1 LCKEYKIK
9 LKIKDERYSSGVDS
23 AGCTVST
30 TKTRGIRKKEY
41 TPERRISRGL
51 YKSSCGIVNAD
62 INAARNI
69 GGIRGEEG
77 LDDVERVYLYQKRK
91 RDKRKSNK
99 VIGKGKDSEGSPVER
114 VEAVA
119 VAKGSKVRLVFEP
132 ERINLS

>member
-1 LCKEYKIK
+1 MHCFNNENKGDK
-9 LKIKDERYSSGVDS
+9 
-23 AGCTVST
+23 
-30 TKTRGIRKKEY
+30 KKEY

-51 YKSSCGIVNAD
+51 YKSSLGIVNAD

-69 GGIRGEEG
+69 GGIRGKEG
-77 LDDVERVYLYQKRK
+77 LTEVERVYLYQKR
-91 RDKRKSNK
+91 RSNK
-99 VIGKGKDSEGSPVER
+99 GIVEREGKDSKGKERKGSPVER